1 MWFAAPPLAKR
12 APLLSPALACLQF
25 VSMTELWFRL
35 FNFSRRQ
42 FVNNS

>member
-1 MWFAAPPLAKR
+1 MWFAAPHLAKR

-25 VSMTELWFRL
+25 VSMTEMRFRL
-35 FNFSRRQ
+35 FNFLRCQ